1 MAASMNDEAL
11 ICEVVYKGAT
21 RPPMKW
27 GVPLI
32 ALVGV
37 FMPAVIV
44 TLWATM
50 AGIFLLGRVGLLVA
64 PACAVLIG
72 LAFMWMRWVTS
83 RDDQR
88 LNQFLTSL
96 KLRSAN
102 PNRGLFGARSY
113 SPYRARGAKDA
124 WRR

>member
-1 MAASMNDEAL
+1 MSDTLIREA
-11 ICEVVYKGAT
+11 IYKGAT

-37 FMPAVIV
+37 FMPAVLV
-44 TLWATM
+44 TLWATLG
-50 AGIFLLGRVGLLVA
+50 AIFTIGRFGLLVA
-64 PACAVLIG
+64 PAGAVLIG
-72 LAFMWMRWVTS
+72 LVFVWMRWMTS

-88 LNQFLTSL
+88 LNQIIKSA
-96 KLRSAN
+96 KLRYLN
-102 PNRGLFGARSY
+102 KNRSLFNNRSY
-113 SPYRARGAKDA
+113 SAYRARGAVDA